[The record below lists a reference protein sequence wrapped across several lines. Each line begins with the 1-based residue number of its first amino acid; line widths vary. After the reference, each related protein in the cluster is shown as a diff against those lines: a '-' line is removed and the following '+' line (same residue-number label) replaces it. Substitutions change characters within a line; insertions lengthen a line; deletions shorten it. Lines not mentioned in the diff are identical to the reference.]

1 MNLGNISIT
10 LKLLKNTPMANQYVD
25 LETLKFLLYKVQ
37 DLQEVLDQERY
48 ADYDKASIELLL
60 NSVKD
65 FSDKELFPY
74 FREMDEKPAHFK
86 DGEIVV
92 HPQVTKYMAAG
103 GEMGLIAS
111 PFSYED
117 GGMQMPAMAL
127 HAATFIQDAANNHL
141 PGYIGLTI
149 GSAELIAHFANQE
162 LKDTYLPNMLSGQ
175 WGGTMCLTEP
185 QAGSSL
191 SDIVTSAT
199 PDGDSYKIH
208 GQKIFISGGDYQGA
222 ENIVHLVLAR
232 IKGAPAGT
240 KGISLFVVPKHR
252 PTTDG
257 SLAPNDVT
265 TVADFEKMGQKGYCT
280 THLFFGD
287 KEDCQG
293 WLVGEANQGLKYM
306 FLMMNG
312 ARIGVGRGATAI
324 ASAAYQASLNYA
336 NERPQGR
343 QLTSTGKKDANQEQ
357 TLIINHPD
365 VRRMLLL
372 QKVIT
377 EGAQSLFLLTAKY
390 HDLSIASADA
400 DARERY
406 RLLLE
411 IMTPVVKT
419 YPSEMG
425 ITSVNN
431 GVQVLGGYGFC
442 SEYILQQY
450 LRDIR
455 ISAIYEGTTGIQ
467 SQDLLGRKIT
477 MENGKALQLLSEE
490 IKNSIKASMVHESLA
505 PYAKKLGAKLE
516 LTQEVLQSLKGFAKK
531 GDYQRF
537 LADATPFM
545 EFFSTIVM
553 SWLWLDI
560 GRTAQ
565 EALVTGSTENST
577 DFYESKIHAME
588 FYFKY
593 ELPKTTGLSE
603 ILMDNRKALTIG
615 TDTKVFA

>member
-1 MNLGNISIT
+1 
-10 LKLLKNTPMANQYVD
+10 MANQYVD
-25 LETLKFLLYKVQ
+25 LETLKFLLYNVQ
-37 DLQEVLDQERY
+37 GLQEVLDQERY
-48 ADYDKASIELLL
+48 ADYDKDSIELLL

-92 HPQVTKYMAAG
+92 HPQVNKFMAAG

-149 GSAELIAHFANQE
+149 GSAELIAHFANQA
-162 LKDTYLPNMLSGQ
+162 LKDIYLPNMLTGQ

-199 PDGDSYKIH
+199 PDGDAYKIH

-240 KGISLFVVPKHR
+240 KGISLFVVPKNR
-252 PTTDG
+252 PTADG
-257 SLAPNDVT
+257 GLERNDVT

-312 ARIGVGRGATAI
+312 ARIGVGRGAAAI

-377 EGAQSLFLLTAKY
+377 EGSQSLVLLTAKY
-390 HDLSIASADA
+390 HDLSIASAAA
-400 DARERY
+400 DERERY

-419 YPSEMG
+419 YPSEAG

-490 IKNSIKASMVHESLA
+490 IKHSIKASMAHESLA
-505 PYAKKLGAKLE
+505 PHAKKLGAKLQ
-516 LTQEVLQSLKGFAKK
+516 LTQEVLQSLMGFAMK

-545 EFFSTIVM
+545 EFFSTIVL

-565 EALVTGSTENST
+565 EALVTGSKEHST

-593 ELPKTTGLSE
+593 ELPKTTGLAE

-615 TDTKVFA
+615 TDKEVFA

>member
-1 MNLGNISIT
+1 
-10 LKLLKNTPMANQYVD
+10 MANQYVD
-25 LETLKFLLYKVQ
+25 LETLKFLLYKVNNLQ
-37 DLQEVLDQERY
+37 DVLDQERY
-48 ADYDKASIELLL
+48 ADYDQESIDLLL

-74 FREMDEKPAHFK
+74 FREMDEQPAHFK

-92 HPQVTKYMAAG
+92 HPQVNKYMKLG
-103 GEMGLIAS
+103 GEMGLLAGT
-111 PFSYED
+111 FSYED
-117 GGMQMPAMAL
+117 GGMQMPAMAN
-127 HAATFIQDAANNHL
+127 HAAAFIQDAANNHL
-141 PGYIGLTI
+141 PGYIGLTV
-149 GSAELIAHFANQE
+149 GSGELIAHFGSQE
-162 LKDTYLPNMLSGQ
+162 LKDTYLPNMLSGK

-191 SDIVTSAT
+191 SDITTSAT
-199 PDGDSYKIH
+199 PDGDIYKIH
-208 GQKIFISGGDYQGA
+208 GQKIFISGGDYVGA

-240 KGISLFVVPKHR
+240 KGISLFVVPKNK
-252 PTTDG
+252 PTADG
-257 SLAPNDVT
+257 GLTPNDVT
-265 TVADFEKMGQKGYCT
+265 VVTDFEKMGQRGYCT

-287 KEDCQG
+287 KENCEG

-312 ARIGVGRGATAI
+312 ARIGVGRGAAAI

-336 NERPQGR
+336 NERAQGR
-343 QLTSTGKKDANQEQ
+343 KLTSTGKKDANQEQ

-377 EGAQSLFLLTAKY
+377 EGAQSLVFLTAKY
-390 HDLSIASADA
+390 QDLSLAGATPEE
-400 DARERY
+400 REKY

-411 IMTPVVKT
+411 IMTPLVKT
-419 YPSEMG
+419 YPSEAG

-477 MENGKALQLLSEE
+477 MDNGKALQLLSAE
-490 IKNSIKASMVHESLA
+490 ITNTIKTSMAHDNLK
-505 PYAKKLGAKLE
+505 PYAQKLAGKLT
-516 LTQEVLQSLKGFAKK
+516 LTQEVLQSLMGFAMK

-537 LADATPFM
+537 LADASPFM
-545 EFFSTIVM
+545 EFFSTIVQ

-560 GRTAQ
+560 GREAQ
-565 EALVTGSTENST
+565 NGLVTGNKDHSTE
-577 DFYESKIHAME
+577 FYESKIHAME

-593 ELPKTTGLSE
+593 ELPKTTGLAE
-603 ILMDNRKALTIG
+603 ILMDTEKALTIG
-615 TDTKVFA
+615 SDKEVFC

>member
-1 MNLGNISIT
+1 
-10 LKLLKNTPMANQYVD
+10 MANQYVD
-25 LETLKFLLYKVQ
+25 LDTLKFLLYKVH
-37 DLQEVLDQERY
+37 DLQSVLDQDRY
-48 ADYDKASIELLL
+48 ADYDKESIDMML

-65 FSDKELFPY
+65 FSDKELFPF
-74 FREMDEKPAHFK
+74 FREMDEHPAHFK

-92 HPQVTKYMAAG
+92 HPQVNKYMKAG
-103 GEMGLIAS
+103 GEMGFIS
-111 PFSYED
+111 GPFPYED

-127 HAATFIQDAANNHL
+127 NASAYIQEAANNHL
-141 PGYIGLTI
+141 PGYIGLTV
-149 GSAELIAHFANQE
+149 GAAELITHFANQE
-162 LKDTYLPNMLSGQ
+162 LKDTYVPNMLEGK

-199 PDGDSYKIH
+199 PDGDMYKIH

-240 KGISLFVVPKHR
+240 KGISLFVVPKNR
-252 PTTDG
+252 PAADG
-257 SLAPNDVT
+257 SLSPNDVQ
-265 TVADFEKMGQKGYCT
+265 TVADFKKMGQKGYCT

-287 KEDCQG
+287 KEDCRG

-312 ARIGVGRGATAI
+312 ARIGVGRGAAAI
-324 ASAAYQASLNYA
+324 ATAAYHASLNYA
-336 NERPQGR
+336 HERPQGR

-372 QKVIT
+372 QKVVS
-377 EGAQSLFLLTAKY
+377 EGSLSLIFLAAKY
-390 HDLSIASADA
+390 QDLSMSSADA
-400 DARERY
+400 DEREKY

-411 IMTPVVKT
+411 ILTPVVKT

-425 ITSVNN
+425 KVAVDN

-442 SEYILQQY
+442 SDYILQQY

-455 ISAIYEGTTGIQ
+455 IFAIYEGTTGIQ
-467 SQDLLGRKIT
+467 SQDLLGRKVT
-477 MENGKALQLLSEE
+477 MNNGKALQLLSEE
-490 IKNSIKASMVHESLA
+490 IMNSIKASMAHESLA

-516 LTQEVLQSLKGFAKK
+516 LTQQVLQSLMGFAMK

-545 EFFSTIVM
+545 EFFSNILIG
-553 SWLWLDI
+553 WLWLDMA
-560 GRTAQ
+560 REAQ
-565 EALVTGSTENST
+565 NALVTGNTENST
-577 DFYESKIHAME
+577 DFYESKIHAMQ

-593 ELPKTTGLSE
+593 ELPKTSALAE
-603 ILMDNRKALTIG
+603 ILMDNEQALTIG
-615 TDTKVFA
+615 TDKKVFA

>member
-1 MNLGNISIT
+1 
-10 LKLLKNTPMANQYVD
+10 MANQYVD
-25 LETLKFLLYKVQ
+25 LETLKFLLYKVNKVQ
-37 DLQEVLDQERY
+37 DVLDQERY
-48 ADYDKASIELLL
+48 ADYDQESIDILL

-86 DGEIVV
+86 DGGIVV
-92 HPQVTKYMAAG
+92 HPQVNKYMKLG
-103 GEMGLIAS
+103 GEMGFIAGS
-111 PFSYED
+111 FPYED
-117 GGMQMPAMAL
+117 GGMQLPGMVS
-127 HAATFIQDAANNHL
+127 HASAFIQDAANNHL
-141 PGYIGLTI
+141 PGYIGLTV
-149 GSAELIAHFANQE
+149 GAAELITHFANKE
-162 LKDTYLPNMLSGQ
+162 LNETYVPNMLTGQ

-199 PDGDSYKIH
+199 PDGDTYKIH
-208 GQKIFISGGDYQGA
+208 GQKIFISGGDYTGA

-252 PTTDG
+252 PNADA
-257 SLAPNDVT
+257 SLTPNDVE
-265 TVADFEKMGQKGYCT
+265 TVADFQKMGQRGYCT

-287 KEDCQG
+287 NEGCEG
-293 WLVGEANQGLKYM
+293 WLVGEAHQGLKYM

-312 ARIGVGRGATAI
+312 ARIGVGRGAAAI

-336 NERPQGR
+336 NERAQGR
-343 QLTSTGKKDANQEQ
+343 KLTSTGKKDANQEQ

-372 QKVIT
+372 QKVVT
-377 EGAQSLFLLTAKY
+377 EGSQSLVLLTAKY
-390 HDLSIASADA
+390 HDLSLASADT
-400 DARERY
+400 DTREKY

-411 IMTPVVKT
+411 ILTPVVKT

-425 ITSVNN
+425 RISVDQ
-431 GVQVLGGYGFC
+431 GLQVLGGYGFC
-442 SEYILQQY
+442 SDFVLQQY
-450 LRDIR
+450 FRDIR
-455 ISAIYEGTTGIQ
+455 ISALYEGTTGIQ

-477 MENGKALQLLSEE
+477 MEDGKALKLLSAE
-490 IKNSIKASMVHESLA
+490 IMNSIKASMVHESLA
-505 PYAKKLGAKLE
+505 PYAKKLGTKLE
-516 LTQEVLQSLKGFAKK
+516 LTQQVLQSLMGFAMK

-545 EFFSTIVM
+545 EFFSNVLVA
-553 SWLWLDI
+553 WLWLDI
-560 GRTAQ
+560 AREAQ
-565 EALVTGSTENST
+565 NALVTGSTDNST

-593 ELPKTTGLSE
+593 ELPKTSGLAE
-603 ILMDNRKALTIG
+603 ILMDNKQALTIG
-615 TDTKVFA
+615 TDKKVFA

>member
-1 MNLGNISIT
+1 
-10 LKLLKNTPMANQYVD
+10 MANQYVD
-25 LETLKFLLYKVQ
+25 LETLKFLLYNVQ
-37 DLQEVLDQERY
+37 GLQEVLDQERY
-48 ADYDKASIELLL
+48 ADYDKDSIELLL

-92 HPQVTKYMAAG
+92 HPQVNKFMAAG

-162 LKDTYLPNMLSGQ
+162 LKDTYLPNMLTGQ

-199 PDGDSYKIH
+199 PDGDAYKIH

-240 KGISLFVVPKHR
+240 KGISLFVVPKNR
-252 PTTDG
+252 PTADG
-257 SLAPNDVT
+257 GLERNDVT

-312 ARIGVGRGATAI
+312 ARIGVGRGAAAI

-377 EGAQSLFLLTAKY
+377 EGSQSLVLLTAKY
-390 HDLSIASADA
+390 HDLSIASAA
-400 DARERY
+400 AEERERY

-419 YPSEMG
+419 YPSEAG

-490 IKNSIKASMVHESLA
+490 IKNTIKASMSHESLT
-505 PYAKKLGAKLE
+505 PYAKKLGAKLQ
-516 LTQEVLQSLKGFAKK
+516 LTQEVLQSLMGFAMK

-545 EFFSTIVM
+545 EFFSTIVL

-565 EALVTGSTENST
+565 EALVTGSKEHST

-593 ELPKTTGLSE
+593 ELPKTTGLAE

-615 TDTKVFA
+615 TDKEVFA

>member
-1 MNLGNISIT
+1 
-10 LKLLKNTPMANQYVD
+10 MANQYVD

-37 DLQEVLDQERY
+37 GVQEVLDQEKY
-48 ADYDKASIELLL
+48 ADFDIESIEMLL

-65 FSDKELFPY
+65 FSDTELFPY
-74 FREMDEKPAHFK
+74 FREMDENPAHFK
-86 DGEIVV
+86 DGEVLV
-92 HPQVTKYMAAG
+92 HPQVNKYMKAG
-103 GEMGLIAS
+103 GEMGFIS
-111 PFSYED
+111 GGFPYKD
-117 GGMQMPAMAL
+117 GGMQLPSMVINASL
-127 HAATFIQDAANNHL
+127 FIQEAANNHL

-149 GSAELIAHFANQE
+149 GAAELITHFANKE
-162 LKDTYLPNMLSGQ
+162 LKKIYVPKMLEGT

-199 PDGDSYKIH
+199 PDGDSYKIQ
-208 GQKIFISGGDYQGA
+208 GQKIFISGGDYKGA
-222 ENIVHLVLAR
+222 ENIIHLVLAR
-232 IKGAPAGT
+232 VKGAPAGT
-240 KGISLFVVPKHR
+240 KGISLFVVPKNR
-252 PTTDG
+252 PNGDG
-257 SLAPNDVT
+257 SLTPNDVQ
-265 TVADFEKMGQKGYCT
+265 TVSDFQKMGQRGYCT

-287 KEDCQG
+287 KDKCQG
-293 WLVGEANQGLKYM
+293 WLVGEENQGLKYM

-312 ARIGVGRGATAI
+312 ARIGVGRGAAAI
-324 ASAAYQASLNYA
+324 ATAAYQASLNYA

-343 QLTSTGKKDANQEQ
+343 ELTSTGKKDANKEQ

-372 QKVIT
+372 QKVVS
-377 EGAQSLFLLTAKY
+377 EGSLSLIFLTAKY
-390 HDLSIASADA
+390 HDLSISCADA
-400 DARERY
+400 DEREKY

-425 ITSVNN
+425 KVAVDN

-442 SEYILQQY
+442 SDYILQQY

-455 ISAIYEGTTGIQ
+455 IFSIYEGTTGIQ
-467 SQDLLGRKIT
+467 SQDLLGRKVT
-477 MENGKALQLLSEE
+477 MDNGKALQLLSEE
-490 IKNSIKASMVHESLA
+490 IMNSIKASMAHESLA
-505 PYAKKLGAKLE
+505 PYAQKLGAKLE
-516 LTQEVLQSLKGFAKK
+516 LTQQVLQSLMGFAIK

-545 EFFSTIVM
+545 EFFSNILIG
-553 SWLWLDI
+553 WLWIDI
-560 GRTAQ
+560 AREAQ
-565 EALVTGSTENST
+565 NALVKGSKENST

-593 ELPKTTGLSE
+593 ELPKTTGLAE
-603 ILMDNRKALTIG
+603 ILMDNRQALTIR
-615 TDTKVFA
+615 TDKKVFA